1 MTGPVGDLAQ
11 QSEEFGQEMAG
22 LLIATLPGLPTPP
35 LQILTRGTRTVI
47 RPPER
52 PERLPLYVQGVEL
65 ASLELSVALQL
76 DSFGQW
82 LAVER
87 STYGLYAKV
96 DRAPVLRIDYRRDMN
111 KVPSAH
117 VQVHGHRGALS
128 HLLSQA
134 GHATPHDMASLHIPV
149 GGARFRPCLEDFIQF
164 LIAECKFDAKTRQ
177 WRHHVEA
184 GRARWRLRQAGAI
197 ARDLPEVAA
206 SELRALGYEVTKPS
220 APLPES
226 SPKVLRNW

>member
-1 MTGPVGDLAQ
+1 MTGPGGDLAQ

-22 LLIATLPGLPTPP
+22 LLTATLPGLPFPP
-35 LQILTRGTRTVI
+35 LEIVAYRTKTVI
-47 RPPER
+47 RPPAR
-52 PERLPLYVQGVEL
+52 PERLPLYIKGIEL
-65 ASLELSVALQL
+65 ASLELSVACQI

-96 DRAPVLRIDYRRDMN
+96 DRAPVLRIDYRHDMHT
-111 KVPSAH
+111 VPSAH

-134 GHATPHDMASLHIPV
+134 DHATPHDMAALHIPV

-164 LIAECKFDAKTRQ
+164 LIAECKFDSKRQ
-177 WRHHVEA
+177 WRRHVEA
-184 GRARWRLRQAGAI
+184 GRERWRLRQAGAV

-206 SELRALGYEVTKPS
+206 TELRSLGYEVTGPVT
-220 APLPES
+220 PIPER
-226 SPKVLRNW
+226 SPKVLRHW

>member
-1 MTGPVGDLAQ
+1 MTERPGDLAQ

-22 LLIATLPGLPTPP
+22 LLSATLPGLPAPP
-35 LQILTRGTRTVI
+35 VQILTHGNRTVI

-52 PERLPLYVQGVEL
+52 PERLPLYVKGVEL
-65 ASLELSVALQL
+65 ASLELSVACQL
-76 DSFGQW
+76 DSFGRW

-87 STYGLYAKV
+87 STFGLYAKV

-111 KVPSAH
+111 QVPCAH

-177 WRHHVEA
+177 WRRHVEA

-197 ARDLPEVAA
+197 ARDLPEVSAR
-206 SELRALGYEVTKPS
+206 ELRALGYKVTGP
-220 APLPES
+220 ATPLPET
-226 SPKVLRNW
+226 SPKVLHSW